1 MMYQVEYSKRLE
13 KFLDRIDNR
22 LFARFERARLKLQEN
37 PYRRDLDIK
46 KMRGHANDY
55 RLRIGKYRFLYTI
68 IENRLLIYMYKADTR
83 GDVYKS

>member
-1 MMYQVEYSKRLE
+1 MYKLEIKKQPAKYIDKRNPKE
-13 KFLDRIDNR
+13 KVRIAQA
-22 LFARFERARLKLQEN
+22 FSKLQEN

-68 IENRLLIYMYKADTR
+68 MENRLLIYMYKADTR

>member
-1 MMYQVEYSKRLE
+1 VYKLEIKKQPAKYIDKRNPKE
-13 KFLDRIDNR
+13 KVRIAQA
-22 LFARFERARLKLQEN
+22 FSKLQEN

>member
-1 MMYQVEYSKRLE
+1 MYKLEIKKQPAKYIDKRSPKE
-13 KFLDRIDNR
+13 KVRIAQT
-22 LFARFERARLKLQEN
+22 FSKLQEN

-68 IENRLLIYMYKADTR
+68 MENRLLIYMYKADTR

>member
-1 MMYQVEYSKRLE
+1 VYKLEIKKQPAKYIDKRNPKE
-13 KFLDRIDNR
+13 KVRIAQA
-22 LFARFERARLKLQEN
+22 FSKLQEN

-68 IENRLLIYMYKADTR
+68 MENRLLIYMYKADTR
-83 GDVYKS
+83 GNVYKS

>member
-1 MMYQVEYSKRLE
+1 MYKLEIKKQPAKYIDKRNPKE
-13 KFLDRIDNR
+13 KVRIAQA
-22 LFARFERARLKLQEN
+22 FSKLQEN

-68 IENRLLIYMYKADTR
+68 MENRLLIYMYKADTR
-83 GDVYKS
+83 GNVYKS